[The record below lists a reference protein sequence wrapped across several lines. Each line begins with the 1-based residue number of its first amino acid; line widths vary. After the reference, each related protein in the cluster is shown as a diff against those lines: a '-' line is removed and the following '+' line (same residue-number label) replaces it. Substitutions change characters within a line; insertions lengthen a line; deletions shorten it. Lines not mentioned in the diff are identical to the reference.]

1 MSTSAPVRP
10 WAGIYL
16 VPQKKGTRTPRYI
29 DVYKKNRKMNK
40 NVIENIS
47 FTVVVIDFILRVA
60 TRDPRLLAK
69 LTTRHW

>member
-1 MSTSAPVRP
+1 MH
-10 WAGIYL
+10 
-16 VPQKKGTRTPRYI
+16 
-29 DVYKKNRKMNK
+29 K

-47 FTVVVIDFILRVA
+47 FKMVVTDFILRVA

>member
-1 MSTSAPVRP
+1 MSTSASVWP

-16 VPQKKGTRTPRYI
+16 VPQKKGGRTPRYI

-47 FTVVVIDFILRVA
+47 FTVVVTDFILRVA

>member
-29 DVYKKNRKMNK
+29 DVYKKKRKMNK

-47 FTVVVIDFILRVA
+47 FTVVVTDFILRVA
-60 TRDPRLLAK
+60 TRDY
-69 LTTRHW
+69 

>member
-47 FTVVVIDFILRVA
+47 FTVVVTDFILRVA
-60 TRDPRLLAK
+60 TRDQRLLAK